1 MNGMT
6 PFLAAAMVVTPARTR
21 LIPILAIDF
30 YAHPSPQTMTTKT
43 SQVLAL
49 IEKTKRH
56 LSATEIGEHLGWSP
70 TQAGYVVQALCQ
82 NEFLTMADK
91 PVLATYKRTAK
102 PMPTPMGRDRKGATA
117 AARAKVTAALALPAN
132 PFNWR
137 AQA

>member
-1 MNGMT
+1 MTGTT
-6 PFLAAAMVVTPARTR
+6 PFLAAALVVTPARTR

-30 YAHPSPQTMTTKT
+30 YPPKTMTTKT

-49 IEKTKRH
+49 IEKTGRH

-82 NEFLTMADK
+82 NEFLTIADK
-91 PVLATYKRTAK
+91 PVLATYKRTEK
-102 PMPTPMGRDRKGATA
+102 PMPTPTGRDRKGATA
-117 AARAKVTAALALPAN
+117 TGRAKATAALALPAN